1 MWQNKQSSLP
11 MKQQIDPK
19 ETSRARA
26 FELWMASPMPM
37 VTITKTF
44 DISRLV
50 RYGKRHGLQIN
61 MLLCHC
67 IGMAAQQQEEF
78 YLLPAKDAFY
88 KYDRIA
94 INVIVKGLDGQIH
107 SCDIPM
113 SDDLQQFNEAY
124 QKLTKQVTESSKSYF
139 LDDYMIIGTSTL
151 VESEIDSIT
160 NQYSEQF
167 QNPFLAWGRYR
178 KRCFRYTLPISFQ
191 FHHVQMD
198 GLHAARFLEQL
209 QQRIKHHA

>member
-1 MWQNKQSSLP
+1 
-11 MKQQIDPK
+11 MKQLIDPK

-37 VTITKTF
+37 VTVTKTF

-50 RYGKRHGLQIN
+50 RYAKRHNLKLN

-67 IGMAAQQQEEF
+67 IGMAAQRQEEF
-78 YLLPAKDAFY
+78 YLLPSKDALY
-88 KYDRIA
+88 KYDKIA
-94 INVIVKGLDGQIH
+94 INVIVEGLDGHIH

-113 SDDLQQFNEAY
+113 SDDLLQFNETY
-124 QKLTKQVTESSKSYF
+124 QKLTKQVTESNKSHF

-151 VESEIDSIT
+151 VETELDSIT
-160 NQYSEQF
+160 NQYSELF

-178 KRCFRYTLPISFQ
+178 KCCFRYTLPISFQ

-198 GLHAARFLEQL
+198 GLQAARFLEQL
-209 QQRIKHHA
+209 QETIKSKVKLKIKR